1 LCLEFL
7 SVETSLKTYF
17 LGIDGGG
24 TRTTA
29 WVADERGR
37 VVGRAVA
44 GPSNPLK
51 VGFSACEREI
61 LRAASEALRKAD
73 VALRSRSAPAG
84 RAKTADLKVGSA
96 KSTIGA
102 IVIGLA
108 GVDRPPVHSRVL
120 NGILKS
126 LHAQHILLTSDAAIA
141 LHAAIGN
148 SPGIMVISG
157 TGSIAYARDDK
168 GKALRSGGWGAAFDD
183 AGSGFDLGRRAIMA
197 ALRDY
202 DGRGH
207 HTVLGAKIC
216 RILKL
221 PDITRVILK
230 PLTTQD
236 IAALFPLVLRGAQR
250 GDGVSRYMLDVA
262 AHDLSELAIALVD
275 RLGWK
280 NRAFP
285 VVCAGGIFSASQRV
299 RKLFSLFVRNVAPQA
314 SITLL
319 RKQPVEGAIS
329 MGRALA
335 ASGKS

>member
-1 LCLEFL
+1 LR
-7 SVETSLKTYF
+7 LKKYL

-24 TRTTA
+24 THTTA
-29 WVADERGR
+29 WVADERAR

-51 VGFSACEREI
+51 VGFEACEREI
-61 LRAASEALRKAD
+61 LRAAKSALRKA
-73 VALRSRSAPAG
+73 
-84 RAKTADLKVGSA
+84 
-96 KSTIGA
+96 GA
-102 IVIGLA
+102 MRGAVESVVVGLA

-120 NGILKS
+120 KGIRKS
-126 LHAQHILLTSDAAIA
+126 LGARHILLTSDAAIA

-157 TGSIAYARDDK
+157 TGSIAYARDEK
-168 GKALRSGGWGAAFDD
+168 GNALRSGGWGATFDD
-183 AGSGFDLGRRAIMA
+183 AGSGYDLGRRAITA

-207 HTVLGAKIC
+207 RTILGAKIC
-216 RILKL
+216 RALKL
-221 PDITRVILK
+221 RDITQVILK

-236 IAALFPLVLRGAQR
+236 IAALFPVVLKATQR

-262 AHDLSELAIALVD
+262 AHDLSELASALID
-275 RLGWK
+275 RLRWK

-285 VVCAGGIFSASQRV
+285 VVCAGGIFSASPRV

-314 SITLL
+314 RVVLL
-319 RKQPVEGAIS
+319 RKQPVEGALA
-329 MGRALA
+329 MARELA
-335 ASGKS
+335 AV